1 MLVLP
6 NIGMSALPVAGL
18 LDPAARLANVGSE
31 FLSNIV
37 VVAMLAPPAGV
48 ELLCAA
54 VVVAAGE
61 SLLAASAE
69 PNSNFGNVILFS
81 LVGVVPNENGF
92 VVPDAAVDDEA
103 CCRPNVNGPGAA
115 GAGVVV
121 SDDVVDDAAGVVL
134 DLYFH

>member
-1 MLVLP
+1 M
-6 NIGMSALPVAGL
+6 PVAGL

-37 VVAMLAPPAGV
+37 VVAMFAPPAGV
-48 ELLCAA
+48 ELPCAA

-103 CCRPNVNGPGAA
+103 GCRPNVNGPGAA

-121 SDDVVDDAAGVVL
+121 SDDDGAAGVVL
-134 DLYFH
+134 DLYFQ